1 MSEIKEENLEEEYEN
16 LKRSKLKQQK
26 LPAWRPVPT
35 ITSTTITFI
44 SFGVIFITIG
54 IIILI
59 YSNTIQEISLRYDNL
74 NNCTKIPSICHLNI
88 TIEKKMKQ
96 PIMVYYQL
104 NKFYQNHRRYVKSKS
119 DKQLNGISFTLK
131 EMKNT
136 GDCAPAETNAEM
148 NKQFVYNTNIELDPN
163 ELAIPC
169 GLIAKSFFNDEY
181 KLFKKNTE
189 NNELIQIS
197 IDETDIAWQADKDIK
212 YKNTKEFDKQWMD
225 MTNEHFIVWMRPA
238 GLPNFRKLWGRIRE
252 DLEVGNYLLEIKN
265 NYQVSDFNGEKKFV
279 ISTVNAFGG
288 KNNFLGLSYVIVG
301 GICLILAVIFVIGYN
316 FHQKKEK

>member
-1 MSEIKEENLEEEYEN
+1 MSEIKDENLEEEYEN

-44 SFGVIFITIG
+44 SFGVVFITIG

-59 YSNTIQEISLRYDNL
+59 YSNTIEEYSIRYDNL
-74 NNCTKIPSICHLNI
+74 DNCNDNIKICNI
-88 TIEKKMKQ
+88 TIKINKKMKQ
-96 PIMVYYQL
+96 PVMVYYQL

-119 DKQLNGISFTLK
+119 DKQLNGKSFSLK
-131 EMKNT
+131 EMKNS
-136 GDCAPAETNAEM
+136 GDCAPAETNSEM
-148 NKQFVYNTNIELDPN
+148 NKIFVYNSTTELNPDD
-163 ELAIPC
+163 LAIPC
-169 GLIAKSFFNDEY
+169 GLIAKSFFDDDYALY
-181 KLFKKNTE
+181 KNNGDSEE
-189 NNELIQIS
+189 NRIE
-197 IDETDIAWQADKDIK
+197 IDEKDIAWQADKDIK

>member
-1 MSEIKEENLEEEYEN
+1 MSEIKDENLEEEYDR
-16 LKRSKLKQQK
+16 LKKSKLKQQK

-44 SFGVIFITIG
+44 SFGVIFIIIG

-59 YSNTIQEISLRYDNL
+59 YSGKIQEYSIRYDNHKECE
-74 NNCTKIPSICHLNI
+74 NQSICNIKI
-88 TIEKKMKQ
+88 TIDKKMKQ
-96 PIMVYYQL
+96 PIMVYYQI

-119 DKQLNGISFTLK
+119 DKQLNGKSFSLK
-131 EMKNT
+131 EMKNS

-148 NKQFVYNTNIELDPN
+148 NKKTSMTNEELKDDD
-163 ELAIPC
+163 LAIPC

-181 KLFKKNTE
+181 ALYKNS
-189 NNELIQIS
+189 IS
-197 IDETDIAWQADKDIK
+197 KDNKITIDEKDIAWQADKDIK
-212 YKNTKEFDKQWMD
+212 YKNTNDLSKQWID

-252 DLEVGNYLLEIKN
+252 DLDEGDYVIHIEN
-265 NYQVSDFNGEKKFV
+265 NYDVSDFKGEKKFV
-279 ISTVNAFGG
+279 LSTVNAFGG
-288 KNNFLGLSYVIVG
+288 KNNFLGLSYIIVG
-301 GICLILAVIFVIGYN
+301 GICLILAVIFLIGYN